1 MLKNFINNNKSLVSI
16 ILFLICFII
25 IVLFKPSLIFDKYG
39 KPREFGLGYKNKTI
53 VPIWL
58 VVILFSILSYLIVLC
73 YINFNNFLF

>member
-25 IVLFKPSLIFDKYG
+25 IVFIKPSLIFDNYG